1 MLCVASHYHEIPDI
15 ISDQREFIIEEK
27 RDWTSRGIPE
37 LIIYREI
44 DEALTQIIAVHSL
57 FKSFQTLRLMILP
70 LCYLVG
76 DMESSGGSCK
86 QRRAI

>member
-27 RDWTSRGIPE
+27 RDWTSHGIPE

-44 DEALTQIIAVHSL
+44 DEVLTQIIAVHSL
-57 FKSFQTLRLMILP
+57 FKSFENTTFNDTSLFL
-70 LCYLVG
+70 
-76 DMESSGGSCK
+76 SSWRYGK
-86 QRRAI
+86 FWWIM

>member
-15 ISDQREFIIEEK
+15 ISDQREFIIKEK

-44 DEALTQIIAVHSL
+44 NEVLTQIIAVHSL
-57 FKSFQTLRLMILP
+57 FKSFQNTTFNDTSP
-70 LCYLVG
+70 LL
-76 DMESSGGSCK
+76 SSWRYGK
-86 QRRAI
+86 FWWIM

>member
-1 MLCVASHYHEIPDI
+1 MLCVASHYHEILDI
-15 ISDQREFIIEEK
+15 ISDQREVIIDEK

-57 FKSFQTLRLMILP
+57 FKFFQNTTFNHTSPSL
-70 LCYLVG
+70 
-76 DMESSGGSCK
+76 SSWRYGK
-86 QRRAI
+86 FWWIM